1 MEPTIIVALVAGIF
15 NILGIII
22 STRQNN
28 KDITNKLD
36 KHQAVQEERI
46 SNLTD
51 EVRKHNGFA
60 ERIPRL
66 EATTEQVSKDV
77 ISIKQDMDK
86 NKEKIIEMS
95 SKVENIEECQCRNCN
110 NK

>member
-1 MEPTIIVALVAGIF
+1 MEPTIIVAIVAGLF
-15 NILGIII
+15 NIAGIII
-22 STRQNN
+22 STKQNN
-28 KDITNKLD
+28 KDITSKLE

-66 EATTEQVSKDV
+66 EVTTEQVLKDV
-77 ISIKQDMDK
+77 GTIKQDMDK
-86 NKEKIIEMS
+86 NKEKIIEIS
-95 SKVENIEECQCRNCN
+95 SKVESIEECQCRNCD